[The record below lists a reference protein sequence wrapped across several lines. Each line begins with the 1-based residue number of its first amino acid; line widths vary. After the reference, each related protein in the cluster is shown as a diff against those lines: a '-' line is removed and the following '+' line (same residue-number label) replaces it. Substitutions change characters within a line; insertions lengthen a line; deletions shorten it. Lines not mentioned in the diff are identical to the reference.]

1 MKTYAVHWRPEADE
15 DMDKLLRYV
24 ARQSSLREARSLYRR
39 LRRAAK
45 PLAYSPLAYSPAP
58 EWGEGVRRL
67 PTLGRRILFEVD
79 EAARTVNILAVVG
92 GAENPR
98 SVR

>member
-1 MKTYAVHWRPEADE
+1 MQTYVLDWAPDALDAVYAFGD
-15 DMDKLLRYV
+15 YV
-24 ARQSSLREARSLYRR
+24 AQQSSPREGESVVARIFKAAEPLRH
-39 LRRAAK
+39 
-45 PLAYSPLAYSPAP
+45 SPLAYSPAP

-79 EAARTVNILAVVG
+79 EAARVVSILAVVG

-98 SVR
+98 EVR